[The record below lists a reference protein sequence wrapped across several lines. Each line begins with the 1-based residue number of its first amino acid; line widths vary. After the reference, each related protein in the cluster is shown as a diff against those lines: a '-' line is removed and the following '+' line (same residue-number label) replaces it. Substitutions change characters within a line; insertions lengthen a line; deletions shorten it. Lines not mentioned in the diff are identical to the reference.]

1 MLEEIANL
9 RDQLLEV
16 LEGKIAADEGLVP
29 LTSPQVK
36 YCPGTLFGTLQL
48 LKTLV
53 KVASASAW
61 SIIKY
66 LLVRRKS
73 LLNQS
78 YLQQV
83 RKMSCYGLRYCQNL
97 LTLYLNF

>member
-36 YCPGTLFGTLQL
+36 YCPRTLFGTLQL
-48 LKTLV
+48 LKN
-53 KVASASAW
+53 
-61 SIIKY
+61 I
-66 LLVRRKS
+66 
-73 LLNQS
+73 
-78 YLQQV
+78 
-83 RKMSCYGLRYCQNL
+83 G
-97 LTLYLNF
+97 

>member
-48 LKTLV
+48 
-53 KVASASAW
+53 
-61 SIIKY
+61 
-66 LLVRRKS
+66 
-73 LLNQS
+73 
-78 YLQQV
+78 
-83 RKMSCYGLRYCQNL
+83 
-97 LTLYLNF
+97 